1 MSTTTTTPAAPTK
14 ARVKNALTAG
24 HLTGAQV
31 TMIGV
36 GALVI
41 STVIFGLLWLMSGD
55 PFFIFTE
62 QTGKLT
68 LNFNWGGWLALAG
81 LLYLLGV
88 YFISRQ
94 VEGPRQA
101 TNRFV
106 SGLLTVAFVIAM
118 VPLLSLIFT
127 LVVNGLPGLI
137 DANFWTRDASVPGQ
151 RGALNSIIGTL
162 WITGLTTLM
171 SVPIGIFTAIYLVE
185 YGRGNWL
192 SKLLNFFVDVMTG
205 VPSIVAGL
213 FAFAL
218 FMMFTQMAGGDITT
232 IKSGFVGSIAL
243 MVLMIPTVVRSAEEM
258 IRLVPMDLR
267 EASYALGVTKWRT
280 IVKVV
285 LPTCL
290 GGLVTGVLLAIARVI
305 GETAPLM
312 VAAGMTINMNVNPF
326 QGAMSTL
333 PTLVYQQWKFTGDEA
348 EMLSWAG
355 ALALLLIVVVLN
367 IIGRIISYYFSPKK
381 DR

>member
-1 MSTTTTTPAAPTK
+1 MSTTTTAPAAPAK
-14 ARVKNALTAG
+14 PRVKNALTAG
-24 HLTGAQV
+24 HLSRGQV
-31 TMIGV
+31 AGIAI

-41 STVIFGLLWLMSGD
+41 STIVFGLLWMLSGD
-55 PFFIFTE
+55 PLYTFTE

-68 LNFNWGGWLALAG
+68 LNFNWGAWLALTAA
-81 LLYLLGV
+81 LYLVGV

-94 VEGPRQA
+94 IEGPRQA
-101 TNRFV
+101 TNRFI
-106 SGLLTVAFVIAM
+106 SGLLLVAFVLAM

-137 DANFWTRDASVPGQ
+137 EPNFWMYDASRPGQ
-151 RGALNSIIGTL
+151 RGALNAIIGTL
-162 WITGLTTLM
+162 WITGITSLIA
-171 SVPIGIFTAIYLVE
+171 VPIGIFTAIYLVE